1 MSANRWNGH
10 AFILAQLGAVGRTF
24 LSAINRRLTRDHPET
39 AKTMRIA
46 ERLLLFFAS
55 VPLMTS
61 SPAPRQST
69 AASSP
74 ASTHHPRR
82 TRLQQLQHTFGNG
95 SPVERVL
102 RSDGGPGLVL
112 GRAILVGD
120 FRKNH
125 HHRRQHNKKQVV
137 DDADDQRPRRDWC
150 RTAPLMQRVWERGC
164 HSALLR
170 NRYCY
175 GQCKSFYVPHGYNVA
190 VAGASDDDNNGTS
203 LKAIGIGRGGVG
215 AFVSCAACKPV
226 KFRPVRVTFVCPGQK
241 PALRKR
247 TLQRVHRC
255 RCLAA
260 DATS

>member
-1 MSANRWNGH
+1 
-10 AFILAQLGAVGRTF
+10 
-24 LSAINRRLTRDHPET
+24 
-39 AKTMRIA
+39 MRIA

-125 HHRRQHNKKQVV
+125 HHRRQHNKKQ
-137 DDADDQRPRRDWC
+137 
-150 RTAPLMQRVWERGC
+150 
-164 HSALLR
+164 
-170 NRYCY
+170 
-175 GQCKSFYVPHGYNVA
+175 CKSFYVPHGYNVA

>member
-1 MSANRWNGH
+1 MPNASSGTFEVYKTAWEH
-10 AFILAQLGAVGRTF
+10 SSLAENMQ
-24 LSAINRRLTRDHPET
+24 IPEG
-39 AKTMRIA
+39 
-46 ERLLLFFAS
+46 LLLLLAS
-55 VPLMTS
+55 LPLMTS
-61 SPAPRQST
+61 SPAARQS
-69 AASSP
+69 AASP
-74 ASTHHPRR
+74 AAMHHPRR
-82 TRLQQLQHTFGNG
+82 VRLQHPFGNG
-95 SPVERVL
+95 SPIERVL

-112 GRAILVGD
+112 GRAIVVRD

-125 HHRRQHNKKQVV
+125 HHRRQHNKQD
-137 DDADDQRPRRDWC
+137 DDAEDQDQRPRRDWC
-150 RTAPLMQRVWERGC
+150 RTAPLVQRVWERGC

-190 VAGASDDDNNGTS
+190 VAGASDKSNNGTAPS
-203 LKAIGIGRGGVG
+203 LNAVGIGRGGAA

-247 TLQRVHRC
+247 TFRRVHRC

-260 DATS
+260 DTPT